1 MDPTHSTHDT
11 QSAHDTPNAD
21 GVPPISDLLDLHAE
35 LDEDLALHREALMRL
50 DLGTARERLD
60 EFMAALT
67 AHLREEEEVLLPA
80 YEKLNVEVRGG
91 GAHLYRAEH
100 KKILWWLGEL
110 DRLLGEL
117 EAQPQVGPRDVLV
130 VLDRECTFTH
140 LLGHHDLRERGFLYP
155 ILDATLPVEAR
166 ADLWAGI
173 RACRLEGNP

>member
-1 MDPTHSTHDT
+1 MEPTD
-11 QSAHDTPNAD
+11 SAHDSQ
-21 GVPPISDLLDLHAE
+21 GVPPISDLLELHAE

-50 DLGTARERLD
+50 DLAAAREHLD
-60 EFMAALT
+60 DFEVALT
-67 AHLREEEEVLLPA
+67 AHMREEEEVLLPA
-80 YEKLNVEVRGG
+80 YEKLAVEARGG

-117 EAQPQVGPRDVLV
+117 EAQPQVSPREVLA
-130 VLDRECTFTH
+130 VLDRECTFSH

-155 ILDATLPVEAR
+155 ILDATLPTEAR

-173 RACRLEGNP
+173 RACRLEGHP